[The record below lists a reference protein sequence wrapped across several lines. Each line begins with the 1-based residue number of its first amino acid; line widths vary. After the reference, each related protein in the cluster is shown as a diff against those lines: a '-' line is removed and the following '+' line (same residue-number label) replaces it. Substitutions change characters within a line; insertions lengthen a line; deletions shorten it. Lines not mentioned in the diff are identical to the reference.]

1 MASRSRQDR
10 PPNNGDAII
19 RATTLIATL
28 ALTAGIIGAGAA
40 IAPAFAQNAA
50 PAATPAAAT
59 APVAQSNWMSLKDVQ
74 TKLEAAG
81 YTDFREIE
89 REKNKYEVK
98 ATDPQGQRV
107 ELDVDPVTGD
117 VLKTEVKRSK

>member
-1 MASRSRQDR
+1 M
-10 PPNNGDAII
+10 

-28 ALTAGIIGAGAA
+28 ALTGGIIGAGAA
-40 IAPAFAQNAA
+40 IAPAFAQTTA
-50 PAATPAAAT
+50 PAATPATATTPAAT
-59 APVAQSNWMSLKDVQ
+59 PATQSNWMSLKEVQ
-74 TKLEAAG
+74 AKLEAAG

>member
-1 MASRSRQDR
+1 M
-10 PPNNGDAII
+10 

-28 ALTAGIIGAGAA
+28 ALTGGLIGAGAA
-40 IAPAFAQNAA
+40 IVPAFAQSVT
-50 PAATPAAAT
+50 PAASPAAAT
-59 APVAQSNWMSLKDVQ
+59 TPAAQSSWMSLKDVQ

-89 REKNKYEVK
+89 RDKDKYEVK

-107 ELDVDPVTGD
+107 ELDVDPVTGE
-117 VLKTEVKRSK
+117 VLKTEVKRRK

>member
-1 MASRSRQDR
+1 M
-10 PPNNGDAII
+10 

-28 ALTAGIIGAGAA
+28 ALTGGLIGAGAA
-40 IAPAFAQNAA
+40 IVPAFAQTTA
-50 PAATPAAAT
+50 PAATPATAT
-59 APVAQSNWMSLKDVQ
+59 APAAQSNWMSLKDVQ

>member
-1 MASRSRQDR
+1 M
-10 PPNNGDAII
+10 

-50 PAATPAAAT
+50 PAATPTTAT
-59 APVAQSNWMSLKDVQ
+59 APATQSNWMSLKDVQ

>member
-1 MASRSRQDR
+1 M
-10 PPNNGDAII
+10 

-28 ALTAGIIGAGAA
+28 ALTGGLIGAGAA
-40 IAPAFAQNAA
+40 IVPAFAQNA
-50 PAATPAAAT
+50 PATTTPATAPAAAT
-59 APVAQSNWMSLKDVQ
+59 TAQSNWMSLKDVQ

-89 REKNKYEVK
+89 RDKNKYEVK

>member
-1 MASRSRQDR
+1 M
-10 PPNNGDAII
+10 

-28 ALTAGIIGAGAA
+28 ALTGGLIGAGAA

-50 PAATPAAAT
+50 PAATPAT
-59 APVAQSNWMSLKDVQ
+59 APAAQSNWLSIKDVQ

>member
-1 MASRSRQDR
+1 M
-10 PPNNGDAII
+10 

-28 ALTAGIIGAGAA
+28 ALSGGLIGAGAA
-40 IAPAFAQNAA
+40 IVPAFAQNAPA
-50 PAATPAAAT
+50 TTPAATITPAAAT
-59 APVAQSNWMSLKDVQ
+59 TAAATTAQSNWMSLKDVQ

-89 REKNKYEVK
+89 RDKDKYEVK

-107 ELDVDPVTGD
+107 ELDVDPVTGE
-117 VLKTEVKRSK
+117 VLKTEVKRRK